1 MGEKMSQVEC
11 ENSSVG
17 NVDEPD
23 KKYSFLELIKKIG
36 PGAVVC
42 ATIIGP
48 GTITT
53 CTLAGVNYQYA
64 LIWAAVFA
72 TLAAIILQIISARV
86 GIASGRSLG
95 EVVYDTYNGS
105 WMRYMFAVIIFITIG
120 FGNSAFQSGNMVG
133 AVLGLQAIT
142 PMPAWVG
149 ALIIAAITFALLWT
163 GKTAAIEKIM
173 TVMVFIM
180 VILFVITA
188 VVVKPDLGKAFGG
201 FVPRI
206 PSGAILVTIGVV
218 GTTVIP
224 HLLFLH
230 SSLTSQKWAH
240 RNVSNALVES
250 NFDTILSM
258 LLCGL
263 ITICVIVTG
272 ASMFGTGTSIGNGLD
287 MAKQLEPLVGSW
299 AKYVFGLGLFA
310 AGITSS
316 LSAPMS
322 AAYALCSV
330 MRWSTDM
337 KDKKFRIIW
346 IIVLLAGTFVTAT
359 GYSPVQVILMA
370 QAFNGIML
378 PISAVILMM
387 MANNKKA
394 LGKYKNNLIWNI
406 LGIFVIM
413 VTLVLGFRTLYNVI
427 PSLLG

>member
-1 MGEKMSQVEC
+1 MGELRKDAVMEQKT
-11 ENSSVG
+11 VG
-17 NVDEPD
+17 NVNEPD
-23 KKYSFLELIKKIG
+23 KKYTFLELLRKIG
-36 PGAVVC
+36 PGAIVC

-48 GTITT
+48 GTVTT

-72 TLAAIILQIISARV
+72 TLAAIILQMISARV

-95 EVVYDTYNGS
+95 EVVYDTYDGT
-105 WMRYMFAVIIFITIG
+105 WLRYFFSVIVIVAIG

-133 AVLGLQAIT
+133 AVLGLQAVAPIPT
-142 PMPAWVG
+142 WVG
-149 ALIIAAITFALLWT
+149 ALIIAAITFGFLWT
-163 GKTAAIEKIM
+163 GKTALIEKIM

-188 VVVKPDLGKAFGG
+188 IIVKPDLGKMFGG
-201 FVPRI
+201 LVPTI
-206 PSGAILVTIGVV
+206 PAGAILVTIGVV

-230 SSLTSQKWAH
+230 SSLTSKKWAN
-240 RNVSNALVES
+240 RNVHNALIES
-250 NFDTILSM
+250 NFDTIFSM
-258 LLCGL
+258 VLCGF
-263 ITICVIVTG
+263 ITICVIITG
-272 ASMFGTGTSIGNGLD
+272 ASMYGTGTEVKNGLD

-299 AKYVFGLGLFA
+299 AKYVFGIGLFA

-322 AAYALCSV
+322 AAYAICSV

-346 IIVLLAGTFVTAT
+346 IIVLVMGTLVTAS
-359 GYSPVQVILMA
+359 GYSPVQVILLA
-370 QAFNGIML
+370 QAFNGVML
-378 PISAVILMM
+378 PISAVILLL

-394 LGKYKNNLIWNI
+394 LGKYKNNTFWNV
-406 LGIFVIM
+406 LGVIVIA
-413 VTLVLGFRTLYNVI
+413 VTVVLGFRTLYNVL

>member
-11 ENSSVG
+11 ENGSVG
-17 NVDEPD
+17 NMDEPD

-64 LIWAAVFA
+64 LIWAAAFA

-105 WMRYMFAVIIFITIG
+105 WMKYMFAVIIFITIG

-201 FVPRI
+201 FVPSI

-240 RNVSNALVES
+240 RNVRNALVES

-337 KDKKFRIIW
+337 KDRK
-346 IIVLLAGTFVTAT
+346 FVTAT
-359 GYSPVQVILMA
+359 GNSPVQVILMA

-387 MANNKKA
+387 MANNRKA
-394 LGKYKNNLIWNI
+394 LGKYKNNLVWNI

>member
-1 MGEKMSQVEC
+1 MGETKRNPGNTNGLI
-11 ENSSVG
+11 ENV
-17 NVDEPD
+17 NEPD
-23 KKYSFLELIKKIG
+23 KKYSFLELMKKIG

-48 GTITT
+48 GTVTT

-64 LIWAAVFA
+64 LIWAGVFA
-72 TLAAIILQIISARV
+72 TLAAIILQMTSSRL

-95 EVVYDTYNGS
+95 EVIYDTYDGT
-105 WMRYMFAVIIFITIG
+105 WLRYLFAVIIFITIG

-133 AVLGLQAIT
+133 AALGIQAVT
-142 PMPAWVG
+142 PIPASLA

-163 GKTAAIEKIM
+163 GKSAAIEKIM

-180 VILFVITA
+180 VILFIVTA
-188 VVVKPDLGKAFGG
+188 VVVKPDLGEIFAG
-201 FVPRI
+201 FVPSI
-206 PSGAILVTIGVV
+206 PPGAILITIGVV

-230 SSLTSQKWAH
+230 SSLTSQKWAN
-240 RNVSNALVES
+240 RNIRNALIES
-250 NFDTILSM
+250 NFDTIFGM
-258 LLCGL
+258 ILCGI
-263 ITICVIVTG
+263 ITICVIITG
-272 ASMFGTGTSIGNGLD
+272 ASMYGTGTTIKDGLD
-287 MAKQLEPLVGSW
+287 MAKQLEPIVGSW

-346 IIVLLAGTFVTAT
+346 IIVLLAGTIVTAT
-359 GYSPVQVILMA
+359 GYNPVQIILTA
-370 QAFNGIML
+370 QAFNGVML
-378 PISAVILMM
+378 PISAIILMM
-387 MANNKKA
+387 MVNNKKA
-394 LGKYKNNLIWNI
+394 LGKYKNNLFWNV
-406 LGIFVIM
+406 LGIFVIV
-413 VTLVLGFRTLYNVI
+413 VTIVLGIRTLYNVI

>member
-1 MGEKMSQVEC
+1 MGESKNNNGIV
-11 ENSSVG
+11 NGING
-17 NVDEPD
+17 NADEPD
-23 KKYSFLELIKKIG
+23 KKYTFFELLRKIG

-64 LIWAAVFA
+64 LLWAALFA
-72 TLAAIILQIISARV
+72 TLAAIILQMISSRL

-95 EVVYDTYNGS
+95 EVVHDTYDGS
-105 WMRYMFAVIIFITIG
+105 WLKYLFAVVIFITLG

-133 AVLGLQAIT
+133 AVLGIQAIT
-142 PMPAWVG
+142 PIPTWAA
-149 ALIIAAITFALLWT
+149 ALIIAAITFAFLWT
-163 GKTAAIEKIM
+163 GKTAAIEKVM

-180 VILFVITA
+180 VLLFVITA
-188 VVVKPDLGKAFGG
+188 VIVKPDLGKMVGG
-201 FVPRI
+201 FVPKI
-206 PSGAILVTIGVV
+206 PAGAILIAIGVV

-230 SSLTSQKWAH
+230 SSLASKKWAN
-240 RNVSNALVES
+240 RNIHNALIES
-250 NFDTILSM
+250 NFDTVFSM

-272 ASMFGTGTSIGNGLD
+272 ASMFGSGTTIKNGLD
-287 MAKQLEPLVGSW
+287 MAKQLEPIAGSW

-322 AAYALCSV
+322 AAYAICSV
-330 MRWSTDM
+330 MRWSTNM
-337 KDKKFRIIW
+337 KDTKFRIIW
-346 IIVLLAGTFVTAT
+346 IVVLLAGTIVTAT
-359 GYSPVQVILMA
+359 GYNPVQVILMA
-370 QAFNGIML
+370 QAFNGVML
-378 PISAVILMM
+378 PISAVILMV

-394 LGKYKNNLIWNI
+394 LGKYKNNTFWNV
-406 LGIFVIM
+406 LGGFVIV
-413 VTLVLGFRTLYNVI
+413 VTIILGFRTLYNVI
-427 PSLLG
+427 PSLLS